1 MSEKTLSATPAFA
14 IGDFVRVKEG
24 TDQEDIPTSRMGH
37 IQSYASS
44 TRLYNQKGVTVSHRD
59 QYYVYMTN
67 GKTLKFHEMFLE
79 LVEDA
84 WTTVEQARA
93 PSDNTRVVGVL

>member
-1 MSEKTLSATPAFA
+1 MATKTLSTTPEFV

-24 TDQEDIPTSRMGH
+24 TDQEGMPKSRMGH

-59 QYYVYMTN
+59 QYYVFMTN
-67 GKTLKFHEMFLE
+67 GVTLKFHEMFLE
-79 LVEDA
+79 HVDE
-84 WTTVEQARA
+84 E
-93 PSDNTRVVGVL
+93 G

>member
-1 MSEKTLSATPAFA
+1 MKTLKATPAFA
-14 IGDFVRVKEG
+14 VGDFVRIKEG
-24 TDQEDIPTSRMGH
+24 THQEDIPASRMGH

-44 TRLYNQKGVTVSHRD
+44 TRLYNSQGVTVQHRD

-79 LVEDA
+79 LVDEAED
-84 WTTVEQARA
+84 
-93 PSDNTRVVGVL
+93 S

>member
-1 MSEKTLSATPAFA
+1 MKPTKLKTTPQFK

-24 TDQEDIPTSRMGH
+24 TYDDEMPKSRMGH
-37 IQSYASS
+37 IQGYVSS

-67 GKTLKFHEMFLE
+67 GNTLKFHEMFLE
-79 LVEDA
+79 HVDE
-84 WTTVEQARA
+84 E
-93 PSDNTRVVGVL
+93 G